1 MKVGDDLSFALLS
14 KEYINNYNKVKY
26 LLNYKISYSNRLN
39 QTDNKSHIS
48 VIIVG
53 MQTNLKD

>member
-26 LLNYKISYSNRLN
+26 YKISYSNRLN